1 MTCDPGNL
9 GTLVPG
15 YLVTW
20 LPCDPGY
27 LDAWVPRY
35 LVTLVPWYLGVWLP
49 GCLDGWVT
57 LVPGDPNDGALGR
70 YGDGDLM
77 TQ

>member
-9 GTLVPG
+9 GSWVTLVF
-15 YLVTW
+15 
-20 LPCDPGY
+20 GY
-27 LDAWVPRY
+27 LDAWVPGY
-35 LVTLVPWYLGVWLP
+35 LVTLVPWYLGGWVP

-57 LVPGDPNDGALGR
+57 LVPGYPNNGALER
-70 YGDGDLM
+70 YGDGDSM